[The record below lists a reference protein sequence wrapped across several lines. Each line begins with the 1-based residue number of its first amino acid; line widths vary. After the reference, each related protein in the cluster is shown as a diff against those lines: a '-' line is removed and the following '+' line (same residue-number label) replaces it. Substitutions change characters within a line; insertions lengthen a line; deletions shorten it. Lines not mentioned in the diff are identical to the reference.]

1 MIKNKCIVDGCD
13 KVARARGLCPP
24 HYYKFAHEDIRP
36 RHCPDTIR
44 IADIPRSQQSYTIN
58 YDNIWLEKKLQ
69 RVLHTLTERE
79 YLVISF
85 RYGLNGECEHTLEEC
100 GQEFEVTRER
110 IRQIEA
116 KALRKLRHPERAKY
130 LKPFMS
136 GEETHPQ
143 PHIQY
148 AGNEGDTDGS
158 YYPTC
163 RVNQGSKDALE
174 SGQR

>member
-1 MIKNKCIVDGCD
+1 MIKKKCIVDGCD
-13 KVARARGLCPP
+13 KVSSARGLCPP
-24 HYYKFAHEDIRP
+24 HYYKFVYKFVHEDMRP

-44 IADIPRSQQSYTIN
+44 IADIPRHQQSYTIN
-58 YDNIWLEKKLQ
+58 YDTIWLAKQLY

-79 YLVISF
+79 ELVISF

-116 KALRKLRHPERAKY
+116 KALRKLRHPERSKY

-136 GEETHPQ
+136 G
-143 PHIQY
+143 
-148 AGNEGDTDGS
+148 
-158 YYPTC
+158 
-163 RVNQGSKDALE
+163 
-174 SGQR
+174 